1 MSAFSSG
8 SKIGRA
14 RQLSESRP
22 AIPRPKSIGRHDLS
36 PLDKPPS
43 LRVSPDDGVAVLA
56 TAIEPAPL
64 QLQSGARDL
73 STVSARHCPLRRV
86 GQKFGREP
94 LQPWDHPAVFDVRGS
109 VLVEVV
115 TTDHSD
121 GLRISGVADQTASS
135 ACAMI
140 GK

>member
-8 SKIGRA
+8 SKIDRA

-94 LQPWDHPAVFDVRGS
+94 LQPWDHPAVFDVQMRTPSTRIENFQAAIAGAGGRQQHGS
-109 VLVEVV
+109 GPL
-115 TTDHSD
+115 TG
-121 GLRISGVADQTASS
+121 GLG
-135 ACAMI
+135 
-140 GK
+140 